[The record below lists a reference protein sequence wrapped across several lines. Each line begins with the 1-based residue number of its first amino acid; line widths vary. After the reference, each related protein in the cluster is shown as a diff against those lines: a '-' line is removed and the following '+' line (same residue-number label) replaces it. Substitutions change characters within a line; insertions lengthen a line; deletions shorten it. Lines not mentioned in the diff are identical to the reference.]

1 MRERFNIVTYPFLAA
16 PIEAGCSS
24 DDECPSFQAC
34 VSRSCV
40 NPCTTNNPCSQSAR
54 CSVTNHRAICT
65 CPPGTTGDPYT
76 QCSPS
81 KNPFSNKKYYT
92 FILNLDSLM
101 SIFSAVKIGEC
112 DTDSE
117 CPDNRA
123 CNQHQCVNPCDNGLP
138 CGKNAQ
144 CTPTGHRA
152 VCKCPT
158 GWGGDPSTEC
168 FQCKNT
174 SFLLFKQ

>member
-1 MRERFNIVTYPFLAA
+1 MGFQYIFLSFKAA
-16 PIEAGCSS
+16 PIEVGCSS

-54 CSVTNHRAICT
+54 CSVTNHRALCT

-76 QCSPS
+76 QCVPS
-81 KNPFSNKKYYT
+81 KLLSLVILSQQSYFQMIYLHLKFSH
-92 FILNLDSLM
+92 FFPL
-101 SIFSAVKIGEC
+101 VKVGEC
-112 DTDSE
+112 DNDSE

-123 CNQHQCVNPCDNGLP
+123 CNQHQCVNPCESGLP

-158 GWGGDPSTEC
+158 GWAGDPSTEC
-168 FQCKNT
+168 FQCK
-174 SFLLFKQ
+174 LY